1 MPRNTIPILRCDNI
15 TSFITIVTSS
25 NSERLSKAG
34 RHHNEVMIWNSR
46 LMYKWTVKDFL
57 AWFIE
62 NFTSNWKE
70 NTISEYEKWR

>member
-1 MPRNTIPILRCDNI
+1 MPRNTIPILRWDNI
-15 TSFITIVTSS
+15 SSFITIETSS

-34 RHHNEVMIWNSR
+34 RHLNEVMIWNSR

-70 NTISEYEKWR
+70 NKISEYEKWR